1 MFCPVSGL
9 FMVIYNAFEQILTDF
24 TCILPHTRI
33 GQQGLLPV
41 WPLLPFPCA
50 VFFLCGVEQEC
61 YSYFC
66 TPLLFLLVAE
76 ESDIRLQQ
84 YHRACQCRQMI
95 LDGS

>member
-1 MFCPVSGL
+1 
-9 FMVIYNAFEQILTDF
+9 MVIYNAFDQMLTDL

-33 GQQGLLPV
+33 GQQDLLPV

-50 VFFLCGVEQEC
+50 VFFLCGVEQEY

-66 TPLLFLLVAE
+66 TPLSFLLVAE

-84 YHRACQCRQMI
+84 YHRACQCCQMI